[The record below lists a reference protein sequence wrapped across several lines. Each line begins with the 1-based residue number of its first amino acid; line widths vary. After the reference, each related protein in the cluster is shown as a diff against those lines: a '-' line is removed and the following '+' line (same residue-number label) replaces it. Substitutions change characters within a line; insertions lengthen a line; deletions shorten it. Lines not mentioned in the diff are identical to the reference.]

1 MSWRINSHAVQR
13 PARDNDGVLDR
24 RATHVVLSTL
34 WMGLTD
40 GMTLLASAAI
50 SMIVPICLADTACAA
65 RQASLARVRRQ
76 KDSVRLRLRAVSLV
90 PGLRDAPHA
99 QAVLA

>member
-34 WMGLTD
+34 WMRLTD

-50 SMIVPICLADTACAA
+50 SMIVAIAA
-65 RQASLARVRRQ
+65 LIRHARHDRRR
-76 KDSVRLRLRAVSLV
+76 SHGFGARRIL
-90 PGLRDAPHA
+90 
-99 QAVLA
+99 